1 MGLTRI
7 RAEQISDIDYK
18 QAVRVITLTDITLTG
33 GAPAEVDGVSLVE
46 GNRVLVAG
54 QSNAAQNGL
63 YFVQTLGTGSN
74 GTWVRTSDGNE
85 DGEIQPGM
93 VVMVTQGNE
102 YADTPWKLI
111 TNGVIEIG
119 VTELVFE
126 ENYSLAFGNVFAN
139 GTAVVANVVSA
150 PLTLTAGDN
159 ISIVGNN
166 TAKSIT
172 IGVTG
177 ITTSRIANGTS
188 NVDIATANGNVTTTV
203 NGNTVLTVTGTGSN
217 VTGTLEVTGNV
228 TANNFVGNLT
238 GTANVATF
246 VYVTESPDDSV
257 TYNIAYLSPSGAAN
271 APRSVYSDNTELT
284 FNPGTNVL
292 TVATGNITTVNAGT
306 INVTTG
312 IDLLDDD
319 FVRFGTSDDANFFYD
334 GTNNTMELELESAA
348 VSFIITDNG
357 TTRHT
362 FSKAGVY
369 TADQANLTT
378 LNVQTINATV
388 AIDLA
393 DDDILR
399 FGTSDDWEMYHTA
412 GGDNR
417 MDLNTGNL
425 VIRDDGTVGDPTRF
439 TFVRTTGAFTAT
451 GNVTGGNLTTAGR
464 VDATGN
470 VTGGNLT
477 TAGQVTATGNIT
489 GGNVIATTAVD
500 LADSVDLRFGSS
512 DDVEFYFSGL
522 FNFFVTQLANT
533 VKSWD
538 IYGNNGSNLIA
549 SFSQSGN
556 LQATGNIQG
565 ANVISNALVSAATVT
580 ATGNIS
586 AGNISTTGQL
596 TTNNFVITGN
606 VTGNLVPSA
615 NVTYDLGQNDARWND
630 LWLAN
635 STIYLGNAQI
645 SANATSLTLTN
656 PDGTSFEPAGSFA
669 NLTVFTRG
677 SGNVNFG
684 LNFGALEVVGRF
696 GNISIPLAA

>member
-1 MGLTRI
+1 
-7 RAEQISDIDYK
+7 
-18 QAVRVITLTDITLTG
+18 
-33 GAPAEVDGVSLVE
+33 
-46 GNRVLVAG
+46 
-54 QSNAAQNGL
+54 
-63 YFVQTLGTGSN
+63 
-74 GTWVRTSDGNE
+74 
-85 DGEIQPGM
+85 
-93 VVMVTQGNE
+93 
-102 YADTPWKLI
+102 
-111 TNGVIEIG
+111 
-119 VTELVFE
+119 
-126 ENYSLAFGNVFAN
+126 VFAN

-238 GTANVATF
+238 
-246 VYVTESPDDSV
+246 
-257 TYNIAYLSPSGAAN
+257 
-271 APRSVYSDNTELT
+271 
-284 FNPGTNVL
+284 
-292 TVATGNITTVNAGT
+292 
-306 INVTTG
+306 
-312 IDLLDDD
+312 
-319 FVRFGTSDDANFFYD
+319 
-334 GTNNTMELELESAA
+334 
-348 VSFIITDNG
+348 
-357 TTRHT
+357 
-362 FSKAGVY
+362 
-369 TADQANLTT
+369 
-378 LNVQTINATV
+378 
-388 AIDLA
+388 
-393 DDDILR
+393 
-399 FGTSDDWEMYHTA
+399 
-412 GGDNR
+412 
-417 MDLNTGNL
+417 
-425 VIRDDGTVGDPTRF
+425 
-439 TFVRTTGAFTAT
+439 
-451 GNVTGGNLTTAGR
+451 
-464 VDATGN
+464 
-470 VTGGNLT
+470 
-477 TAGQVTATGNIT
+477 
-489 GGNVIATTAVD
+489 
-500 LADSVDLRFGSS
+500 
-512 DDVEFYFSGL
+512 
-522 FNFFVTQLANT
+522 
-533 VKSWD
+533 
-538 IYGNNGSNLIA
+538 
-549 SFSQSGN
+549 
-556 LQATGNIQG
+556 
-565 ANVISNALVSAATVT
+565 VT

-586 AGNISTTGQL
+586 AGNISTIGQL